1 MSWAAIA
8 KAPAVAP
15 APIIDD
21 SETKPR
27 IAVIDA
33 NAIINGE
40 GLLNLI
46 RFNDKIVTT
55 AEVLKE
61 IRDKKSRD
69 ALAAL
74 PFTIETREPSDES
87 IRAGQSSSSNP
98 ILQFVHFPFP
108 FQRPK
113 HTFSTPRLSS
123 TTTHTQSPNSPEQ
136 QATSTPSPL

>member
-87 IRAGQSSSSNP
+87 IRAG
-98 ILQFVHFPFP
+98 
-108 FQRPK
+108 
-113 HTFSTPRLSS
+113 
-123 TTTHTQSPNSPEQ
+123 
-136 QATSTPSPL
+136 